1 MIALLKRFDDILATI
16 EKGAIVISFMM
27 LVASIL
33 LNILSRNLFHLP
45 SHALFEAGPHLVL
58 WLALLGAS
66 LGVKHHR
73 HIRLELVLR
82 HCSDRVRRRAD
93 IVVNLFGVVVM
104 TILMITAVVFV
115 NNEIKMFGRQ
125 GWLSIIFPLFFS
137 VALFRYL
144 SGILTVNPASNATNP
159 VKTIR

>member
-1 MIALLKRFDDILATI
+1 MIVLLKRLDDTLARI
-16 EKGAIVISFMM
+16 ENGAIVICFT
-27 LVASIL
+27 LLAASIL

-45 SHALFEAGPHLVL
+45 SHALFEAGPRLVL

-82 HCSDRVRRRAD
+82 HCSDRMRRRAD
-93 IVVNLFGVVVM
+93 IMVNLFGAGVM
-104 TILMITAVVFV
+104 AILMITAVVFV
-115 NNEIKMFGRQ
+115 KNEITMFGRQ
-125 GWLSIIFPLFFS
+125 GWLSIIFPFFFG
-137 VALFRYL
+137 VALLRYI
-144 SGILTVNPASNATNP
+144 SGLLTVSPATNAADP